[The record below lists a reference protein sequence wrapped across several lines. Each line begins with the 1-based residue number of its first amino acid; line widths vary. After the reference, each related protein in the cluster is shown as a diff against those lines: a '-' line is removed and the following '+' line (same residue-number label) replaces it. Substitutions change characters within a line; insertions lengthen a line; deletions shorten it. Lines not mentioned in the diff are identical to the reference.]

1 MKAVILVGGL
11 GTRLRPLSYNT
22 PKAMMPVL
30 NVPFLEWVIRRLK
43 NYGFDEPVLA
53 ISHLAGPIQDYFG
66 DGRRFGVSINYSI
79 EETGLGTAGG
89 VKNAERFLG
98 DEPFAVLNGDIFTDL
113 DLGAMLEF
121 HRRNRAKI
129 TIALTPVEDPTQ
141 YGLVETDA
149 QGKIIRFLEK
159 PARDQITTNMIN
171 AGTYILEPD
180 VLASIPAQTCYS
192 FEHKVF
198 PFFQEQGA
206 AYAFPFEGYWM
217 DIGTPQKYR
226 QLNLDLLAGNSN
238 QFRLRSPAE
247 VAIGNDCRIHPKAII
262 SGPAVIGEGCCIGSK
277 ARLAGPF
284 VIGRNTKI
292 DDDASVDS
300 SVVWDDIQIGEGAKV
315 IDSVIASGC
324 RLGDGSIIENSVLA
338 HRVKLAAGCRLTGDS
353 VMPDTAVQ

>member
-30 NVPFLEWVIRRLK
+30 NTPFLEWVIRRLK
-43 NYGFDEPVLA
+43 NYGFYEPVLA

-66 DGRRFGVSINYSI
+66 DGRRLGVSINYSI

-98 DEPFAVLNGDIFTDL
+98 EEPFAVLNGDIFTDL
-113 DLGAMLEF
+113 DLGAMLSF
-121 HRRNRAKI
+121 HRQNRAKI

-149 QGKIIRFLEK
+149 GGKITRFLEK
-159 PARDQITTNMIN
+159 PSPDQITTNMIN

-180 VLASIPAQTCYS
+180 VLAAIPPQTPYS

-206 AYAFPFEGYWM
+206 AFAFPFDGYWM

-226 QLNLDLLAGNSN
+226 RLNLDLLVGRSN
-238 QFRLRSPAE
+238 QKKMCSPLE
-247 VAIGNDCRIHPKAII
+247 VTTGRDCRIHPQALI
-262 SGPAVIGEGCCIGSK
+262 SGPAVIGESCCIGNRV
-277 ARLAGPF
+277 RLAGPV
-284 VIGRNTKI
+284 VIGRNTVI
-292 DDDASVDS
+292 EDDACIGS
-300 SVVWDDIQIGEGAKV
+300 SVIWDDVRIGKGVKV
-315 IDSVIASGC
+315 TDSVIASGC
-324 RLGDGSIIENSVLA
+324 RLGDKSMVDSSVMA
-338 HRVKLAAGCRLTGDS
+338 HRAILAPGYRLTGSS
-353 VMPDTAVQ
+353 VMPDTVV